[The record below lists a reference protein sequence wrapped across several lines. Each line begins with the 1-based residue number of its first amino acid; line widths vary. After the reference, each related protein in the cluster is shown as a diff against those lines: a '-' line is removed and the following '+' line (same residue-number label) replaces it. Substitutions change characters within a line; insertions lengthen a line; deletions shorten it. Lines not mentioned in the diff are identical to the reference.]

1 MSNAPKPSEE
11 HAPRPRRS
19 SSLHDSI
26 EGMAYSPLRDS
37 EMSGAIRG
45 GMFDVLSAQNER
57 ISALEDRVVRAEWA
71 AVAGVALA
79 GMSGVFTLVT
89 VLLLAMRSL

>member
-1 MSNAPKPSEE
+1 MAAASKTGRSPHPAD
-11 HAPRPRRS
+11 PR
-19 SSLHDSI
+19 LHDSI
-26 EGMAYSPLRDS
+26 ENLTLPVMRHT

-57 ISALEDRVVRAEWA
+57 IEALEDRLVRAEWA
-71 AVAGVALA
+71 AVAGVAIA

-89 VLLLAMRSL
+89 VLLLVLRVL